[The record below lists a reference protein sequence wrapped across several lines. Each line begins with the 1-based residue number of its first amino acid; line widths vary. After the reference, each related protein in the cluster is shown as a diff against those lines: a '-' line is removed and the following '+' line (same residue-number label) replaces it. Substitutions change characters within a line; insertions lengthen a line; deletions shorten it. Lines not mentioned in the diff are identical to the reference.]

1 MLGVRHFGYLFSA
14 QTGLSITEIICIAQL
29 FPMFVD
35 EDDNRMLM
43 GEFTDNELLKVLH
56 SFQKDKIT
64 GPDGWP
70 VEFFL
75 GFLDLVGDYLLKV
88 V

>member
-1 MLGVRHFGYLFSA
+1 MRHFGDLFIA
-14 QTGLSITEIICIAQL
+14 QVGTSLAETISVDQL
-29 FPMFVD
+29 FPRFVD
-35 EDDNRMLM
+35 DDDNRMLM
-43 GEFTDNELLKVLH
+43 GEVTNIELLEVLH